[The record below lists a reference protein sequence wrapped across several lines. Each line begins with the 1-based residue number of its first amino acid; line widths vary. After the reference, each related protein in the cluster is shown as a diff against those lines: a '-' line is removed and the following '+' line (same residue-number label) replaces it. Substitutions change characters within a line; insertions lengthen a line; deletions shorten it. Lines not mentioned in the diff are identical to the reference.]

1 MMVDPLFILI
11 ADDDEDDRI
20 FFRDALQEIKVSTNL
35 TLVDDG
41 SQLMTYLNNP
51 DNRVPDVLFLD
62 LNMPVLNGMNCLI
75 EIRKNSR
82 LKDLAVAIYS
92 TSSSE
97 ENIEEAFVQ
106 GANIYIKKPNDF
118 SALKIILEH
127 VITLNWQYH
136 TSGLKKENF
145 LLNLNNI
152 KSDEVSET

>member
-152 KSDEVSET
+152 KSDEVSES